1 MECKYED
8 ICALAVT
15 NVLTCLFIS
24 IVFLSGVY
32 CAKSTSKTLFQCTN
46 VEWHCMQKSN
56 KFIIISHFTYNGNKF
71 SNNKKQRKL
80 KKILCN
86 RKTKAKSQH
95 HKNRKKKKFWI
106 SKIQMCSKMQRVW
119 IKCSA
124 AKILSYFKNII
135 HLSFYV

>member
-46 VEWHCMQKSN
+46 VKWHCMQKSN
-56 KFIIISHFTYNGNKF
+56 KFIVISHFTYNGNKF
-71 SNNKKQRKL
+71 STIKKT
-80 KKILCN
+80 KKIKENSLQQKSKSKITASQN
-86 RKTKAKSQH
+86 R
-95 HKNRKKKKFWI
+95 KKKFWI
-106 SKIQMCSKMQRVW
+106 SKIQLCGKMQRMW
-119 IKCSA
+119 IKCST

>member
-46 VEWHCMQKSN
+46 VKWHCMQKSN
-56 KFIIISHFTYNGNKF
+56 KFIVISHFSYNGNKF
-71 SNNKKQRKL
+71 STIKENKENKRKFFATEKQKQNHS
-80 KKILCN
+80 I
-86 RKTKAKSQH
+86 TKS
-95 HKNRKKKKFWI
+95 KKKF
-106 SKIQMCSKMQRVW
+106 
-119 IKCSA
+119 
-124 AKILSYFKNII
+124 
-135 HLSFYV
+135 